1 MRSSSVTRYV
11 YLWLAFVIIALT
23 SGCAENAPIAV
34 AETQQLSTELPNV
47 AEPSAAAA
55 KNDDANDRALERIPL
70 YAHEISHSA
79 VRGAYSG
86 AQRRLTTQG
95 LPKNTRQAKEGYWIG
110 SHPDLDQLEELN
122 ARNVRLI
129 LTVATVPHKNLKLLR
144 SGIEKYGMT
153 HVYIP
158 FGSTFPNPARFM
170 DEVMKYDPSQIFI
183 HCEHGGDRSG
193 AVLAYILVARHGW
206 PLPRALYA
214 VVVPS
219 SVDVR
224 ALTGILNANGFDVD
238 EQNYTDIIGAYSA
251 ESNGGFGG
259 LKVRN
264 DGGSYYNLVNSMIRR
279 AMKSLAET
287 HHNKSLRKH

>member
-1 MRSSSVTRYV
+1 MRSCL
-11 YLWLAFVIIALT
+11 YLGFAFGCITLNT
-23 SGCAENAPIAV
+23 GCAENTPIAV
-34 AETQQLSTELPNV
+34 AETQYGTELPIV
-47 AEPSAAAA
+47 RESPAPAAQN
-55 KNDDANDRALERIPL
+55 NDIKDRALERVPV

-79 VRGAYSG
+79 AWGAYRG

-95 LPKNTRQAKEGYWIG
+95 LPKNSRQADEGYWIG
-110 SHPDLDQLEELN
+110 SRPDLEQLEELN
-122 ARNVRLI
+122 ARNVKLI
-129 LTVATVPHKNLKLLR
+129 LTVATVPHKSLKLLR
-144 SGIEKYGMT
+144 AGIEKYGMT

-158 FGSTFPNPARFM
+158 FGSTFPSPTRFM

-206 PLPRALYA
+206 SLPRALYA

-219 SVDVR
+219 AVDVR
-224 ALTGILNANGFDVD
+224 ALTGILNAHGFDVD
-238 EQNYTDIIGAYSA
+238 EQNYKDIIGAYSA

-264 DGGSYYNLVNSMIRR
+264 DGGSYYNLVNSMIKR
-279 AMKSLAET
+279 AMK
-287 HHNKSLRKH
+287 